1 MQEEPRPTFQ
11 ATIGPHHEN
20 RACVFALV
28 KHPQSNRNLG
38 AVDNGRVLCLRWLLQ
53 RLEPALTESETG
65 FVRLSQLANGEGYGP
80 AKKICSGNV
89 GLLFP
94 DQVFSG

>member
-1 MQEEPRPTFQ
+1 MPGHDRAPLQ
-11 ATIGPHHEN
+11 ATKGPHHEN

-28 KHPQSNRNLG
+28 KHPQNNRNVG

-53 RLEPALTESETG
+53 RLEPALTEPETG

-94 DQVFSG
+94 DQL